1 MTSDLRKV
9 HKIIWIILII
19 AIPVLIVFSIKSIKE
34 PLFTDS
40 DLKIVSKN
48 NVQNTILDNDSFH
61 ISVQGK
67 NTSLNMLNIVVKK
80 PLKSASSI
88 VYGTSS
94 DSGKEIYLGV
104 IDKKGIYTFDIDRSI
119 KGLRIY
125 DDIKKID
132 ISNLKL
138 QWE

>member
-1 MTSDLRKV
+1 MTSDLRKA

-40 DLKIVSKN
+40 DLKIVSKD

-67 NTSLNMLNIVVKK
+67 NTPLNMLNIVVKK

-94 DSGKEIYLGV
+94 NSEKEIYLGI
-104 IDKKGIYTFDIDRSI
+104 IDKKGIYTFDIDKSI
-119 KGLRIY
+119 KELRIY